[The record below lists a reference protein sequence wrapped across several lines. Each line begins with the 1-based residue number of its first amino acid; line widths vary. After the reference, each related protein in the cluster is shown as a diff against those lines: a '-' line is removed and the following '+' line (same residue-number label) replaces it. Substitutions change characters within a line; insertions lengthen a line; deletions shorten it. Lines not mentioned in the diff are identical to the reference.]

1 MLLLKI
7 ISLIF
12 VFLLS
17 LLQFRQEKT
26 IIKRG
31 GITLCA
37 IVMVI
42 GIADIIISDKE
53 QDVLKSQIL
62 KDSTRI
68 TWSDTTFE
76 ILLMNEKDEVIDY
89 AQQVLLKIIPADKG
103 KIGKVN
109 VEDILKTVERS
120 DYGYKFISEESAE
133 KLFYALAEDDG
144 SILLKKEEENGIE
157 TIYFQKKKIKK
168 DPFQG
173 TIVSFELS
181 YEPSVKSIYTS
192 LYSLKDKI
200 LIARIVAK
208 TKQNSF
214 VGWAQ
219 LNMRTKAGPLILHF
233 PPKQIVEGKVKTSP
247 VRYVGLY
254 LKDEFRGI

>member
-1 MLLLKI
+1 MI
-7 ISLIF
+7 
-12 VFLLS
+12 
-17 LLQFRQEKT
+17 
-26 IIKRG
+26 
-31 GITLCA
+31 
-37 IVMVI
+37 I

-53 QDVLKSQIL
+53 QDELKSQIL

-76 ILLMNEKDEVIDY
+76 ILLMNEKDEVIED

-103 KIGKVN
+103 RIGNVN
-109 VEDILKTVERS
+109 IKDILKTVERS
-120 DYGYKFISEESAE
+120 NYGYTFISEESAE
-133 KLFYALAEDDG
+133 KLFYALVEDDG

-157 TIYFQKKKIKK
+157 IIYFQKKEIKK
-168 DPFQG
+168 DPFHG
-173 TIVSFELS
+173 TRVFFELS
-181 YEPSVKSIYTS
+181 YEPSVKSRYTS

-214 VGWAQ
+214 IGLAQ
-219 LNMRTKAGPLILHF
+219 LNIRTKAGPLILHF
-233 PPKQIVEGKVKTSP
+233 PPKQIVEEKLKTSP

-254 LKDEFRGI
+254 LKDEFHGI